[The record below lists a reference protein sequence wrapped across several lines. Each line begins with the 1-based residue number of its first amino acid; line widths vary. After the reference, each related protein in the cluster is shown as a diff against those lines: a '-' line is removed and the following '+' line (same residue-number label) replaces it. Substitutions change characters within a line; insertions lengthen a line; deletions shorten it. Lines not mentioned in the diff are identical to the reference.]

1 MLSGYKELN
10 IDEKGRLVLPS
21 KYRDVFSDGIA
32 YVQLG
37 PDFCLSVYSKEGYN
51 KIADKIFSLNS
62 FDPKVRR
69 IQRYFS
75 SNTEEVEIDS
85 HNRISI
91 SKRMMDAVS
100 LKKNVVIVGVYDH
113 LEIWDKDNYQK
124 SVTESTEDFSTDL
137 FDMIGK

>member
-21 KYRDVFSDGIA
+21 KYRDVFSDGKA
-32 YVQLG
+32 FVQLG
-37 PDFCLSVYSKEGYN
+37 PDFCLSVYSKEGYD
-51 KIADKIFSLNS
+51 KIAEKIFSLNS

-85 HNRISI
+85 HNRIS
-91 SKRMMDAVS
+91 
-100 LKKNVVIVGVYDH
+100 LKKNVVLVGVYDH
-113 LEIWDKDNYQK
+113 LEIWDKEQYQK
-124 SVTESTEDFSTDL
+124 SVTESQEDFSTDL